1 MLRQFAANTTAR
13 CACSLLLAL
22 SRPVAP
28 LLPLIVSLVSL
39 LAPLSC
45 PRRVPSLMFSLVDN
59 FAAYSFPYE
68 LEYAS
73 KFAHMEMVVLTCGLL
88 YGEGERIFD
97 VFFRKAWETG
107 DDSVPIIGTGENKL
121 PTIHV
126 QVRSQHLF
134 RFPA

>member
-1 MLRQFAANTTAR
+1 
-13 CACSLLLAL
+13 
-22 SRPVAP
+22 
-28 LLPLIVSLVSL
+28 
-39 LAPLSC
+39 
-45 PRRVPSLMFSLVDN
+45 MFSLVDN